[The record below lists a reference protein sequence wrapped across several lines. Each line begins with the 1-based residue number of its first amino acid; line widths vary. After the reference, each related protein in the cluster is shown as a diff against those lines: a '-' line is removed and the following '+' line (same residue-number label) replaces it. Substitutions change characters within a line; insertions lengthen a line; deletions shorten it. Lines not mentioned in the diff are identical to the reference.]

1 MQPYIYV
8 SIVVFIQLPNCVQF
22 FVTPRTT
29 AHQASLSLTTS
40 LSLLKLMSTESVMPS
55 NHLILCHPLLLLPST
70 FPSFR
75 VFSNKLALC
84 IRWAKYMSFSFSINP
99 SNEYSGLIPFRIGWF
114 DLYGVQGTSQE
125 SASTSQF
132 GSKNSLALSL
142 PYGPTLT
149 SIQDYWENPPDTN
162 THTEHTRYK
171 NLS

>member
-1 MQPYIYV
+1 
-8 SIVVFIQLPNCVQF
+8 
-22 FVTPRTT
+22 
-29 AHQASLSLTTS
+29 
-40 LSLLKLMSTESVMPS
+40 MSVESVMPS
-55 NHLILCHPLLLLPST
+55 NHFILCCPLLLLPST
-70 FPSFR
+70 FPSIRF
-75 VFSNKLALC
+75 FSNGSALH
-84 IRWAKYMSFSFSINP
+84 IRWPKYWSFSFSLSSP
-99 SNEYSGLIPFRIGWF
+99 SEHSEFIPFRIGWF

-149 SIQDYWENPPDTN
+149 SIQDYWEKPPDTN